1 MSNAPG
7 TAFRA
12 GRARSDLDRALT
24 LGRDSPYRR
33 NVVTS
38 DPTRCRAFRNVTG
51 PFRMVAGLWL
61 TMLAAGC
68 AARADVAPPTAQTV
82 RYTDPFQY
90 CAAVG
95 TVDKPDSRYV
105 GPAVPATI
113 AAGLRRAFDAPADA
127 PLEPFTRGTSWRC
140 MSGKV
145 YACNV
150 GANLPCDAKAE
161 VSKTPSEPIVQY
173 CRQRPDADV
182 VPMVVTGRDTVYE
195 WRCRGGAPVAV
206 RQFTQPDA
214 RGYLSN
220 IWYELTPPR

>member
-1 MSNAPG
+1 LG
-7 TAFRA
+7 
-12 GRARSDLDRALT
+12 GWDDRALISPE
-24 LGRDSPYRR
+24 GRRI
-33 NVVTS
+33 VAIVITS
-38 DPTRCRAFRNVTG
+38 DRSWCRASRRAAVAFRV
-51 PFRMVAGLWL
+51 VAGLC
-61 TMLAAGC
+61 LAALAGGC
-68 AARADVAPPTAQTV
+68 AARAADAPPPGQTA

-95 TVDKPDSRYV
+95 TVDKPDTRYV
-105 GPAVPATI
+105 GPAVPASI
-113 AAGLRRAFDAPADA
+113 AAGLRRAFDAPPDA

-150 GANLPCDAKAE
+150 GANLPCDAKAD
-161 VSKTPSEPIVQY
+161 VRTTPSAPITQF
-173 CRQRPDADV
+173 CRQNADADV

-195 WRCRGGAPVAV
+195 WRCRGGAPVVV